1 MTTKFTLK
9 QLRYFVV
16 AGEHQSVTKAA
27 ALMFVSQPSISSA
40 IQHLEHVTGLQLF
53 VRHHAQGL
61 SLTPQG
67 YRFFNKAKSLLSDAD
82 DLSRFAETLGTEI
95 SGVLN
100 VVGFPTFTSLMMP
113 SMIKRFVEK
122 YPAVDVQCD
131 EMHQQDIIQGL
142 SNCKYELAIT
152 YDMQLPESIE
162 FIPLMVMPPYVVVSK
177 HHTLASRSCLSIEE
191 LVEYPMVMLDW
202 PMSKEYFCSL
212 FYSHGI
218 EPKVAFK
225 AHSLGMAQGLV
236 ENGLGYS
243 LLNTPMRGEDGVNSK
258 LVSIPLKGNL
268 LPLTM
273 GIAKLKQSRLS
284 PVGNAFVEVLKDF
297 NSTIQKQTPFSVITS
312 LAS

>member
-67 YRFFNKAKSLLSDAD
+67 YRFFHKAKSLLNDAD

-100 VVGFPTFTSLMMP
+100 LVGFPTFTSLMMP
-113 SMIKRFVEK
+113 YMLKQFVDK
-122 YPAVDVQCD
+122 HPAVDVQCD

-162 FIPLMVMPPYVVVSK
+162 FIPLMVMPPYVAVSK
-177 HHTLASRSCLSIEE
+177 DHPLASRSCLSIAE
-191 LVEYPMVMLDW
+191 LVEHPMVMLDW
-202 PMSKEYFCSL
+202 PMSKEYFSSL
-212 FYSHGI
+212 FYSQGV

-243 LLNTPMRGEDGVNSK
+243 LLNTPMRSDEASNGR
-258 LVSIPLKGNL
+258 LVSIPLEGNL

-284 PVGNAFVEVLKDF
+284 PVANAFVEVLKGV
-297 NSTIQKQTPFSVITS
+297 NSTMHNQTPYSVITS

>member
-27 ALMFVSQPSISSA
+27 SLMFVSQPSISSA

-67 YRFFNKAKSLLSDAD
+67 YRFFHKAKLLLNDAD

-113 SMIKRFVEK
+113 SMLKQFVEK
-122 YPAVDVQCD
+122 YPSVDVQCD
-131 EMHQQDIIQGL
+131 ELHQQDIIQGL
-142 SNCKYELAIT
+142 TNCKYELAIT
-152 YDMQLPESIE
+152 YDMQLPESID
-162 FIPLMVMPPYVVVSK
+162 FIPLMAMPPYVAVSK
-177 HHTLASRSCLSIEE
+177 DHALAKRSFLSIED
-191 LVEYPMVMLDW
+191 LVDYPMVMLDW
-202 PMSKEYFCSL
+202 PMSKEYFNSL
-212 FYSHGI
+212 FYSHGV

-236 ENGLGYS
+236 ESGLGYS
-243 LLNTPMRGEDGVNSK
+243 LLNTPMSGGDGSNGK

-284 PVGNAFVEVLKDF
+284 PVGNAFLEVLREF
-297 NSTIQKQTPFSVITS
+297 NAGIQKQTPYSVITS

>member
-40 IQHLEHVTGLQLF
+40 IQHLEHVMGLQLF

-67 YRFFNKAKSLLSDAD
+67 YRFFHKAKLLLGDAD

-113 SMIKRFVEK
+113 SMLKQFVEK
-122 YPAVDVQCD
+122 YPSVDVQCD
-131 EMHQQDIIQGL
+131 ELHQQDIIDGL

-152 YDMQLPESIE
+152 YDMQLPDTIE
-162 FIPLMVMPPYVVVSK
+162 FIPLTVMPPYVAVSK
-177 HHTLASRSCLSIEE
+177 EHVLAKRSCLSIEE
-191 LVEYPMVMLDW
+191 LIEHPMVMLDW
-202 PMSKEYFCSL
+202 PMSKEYFNSL
-212 FYSHGI
+212 FYSHGV

-243 LLNTPMRGEDGVNSK
+243 LLNTPMTGEGSNSK

-297 NSTIQKQTPFSVITS
+297 NSEIQQPPYSVITS

>member
-67 YRFFNKAKSLLSDAD
+67 YRFFRKAKLLLSDAD

-113 SMIKRFVEK
+113 AMLKQFVEK
-122 YPAVDVQCD
+122 YPSVDVQCD
-131 EMHQQDIIQGL
+131 ELHQQDIIEGL

-152 YDMQLPESIE
+152 YDMQLPEGIE
-162 FIPLMVMPPYVVVSK
+162 FIPLVEMPPYVVVSRE
-177 HHTLASRSCLSIEE
+177 HVLASRSTISIEE
-191 LVEYPMVMLDW
+191 LVEHPMVMLDW
-202 PMSKEYFCSL
+202 PMSKEYFNSL
-212 FYSHGI
+212 FYSHGV

-225 AHSLGMAQGLV
+225 AQSLGMAQGLV

-243 LLNTPMRGEDGVNSK
+243 LLNTPMPNGESSNGK
-258 LVSIPLKGNL
+258 LISIPLSGNL

-284 PVGNAFVEVLKDF
+284 PVGNAFVEVLKDV
-297 NSTIQKQTPFSVITS
+297 NTTIQEQASYSVITS